1 MKTLS
6 LVLLYLFSFSAFTS
20 NSLTP
25 NGDETEI
32 KLPERTMESTH
43 GQEVL
48 EGENKRNRPSIDRHV
63 KESQEETDPI
73 FYDSTTSPA
82 EMEKAD

>member
-48 EGENKRNRPSIDRHV
+48 P
-63 KESQEETDPI
+63 P
-73 FYDSTTSPA
+73 
-82 EMEKAD
+82 